1 MAIKKELDDKQGI
14 ADSLNNLG
22 LVYCSK
28 GDLDQALE
36 YHQRSLII
44 WEELG
49 NRTNIAKSLN
59 NLGNAYQLK
68 DDLDQALECLQQSLA
83 IKEEQ
88 GNRQDIALTVNN
100 LGEIY
105 RGKGDLD
112 QALEY
117 YQRSLAISEELGIKQ
132 DIAMS
137 LGNIGEL
144 YRKKGNSDLAL
155 EYYQQSLAIYEKI
168 GNDPSTAVVLYEL
181 VWVTL
186 DSNDPSLAQQ
196 YLQKLQQINERTDN
210 RIIDQRYRVAK
221 ALSLK
226 TSKRARHKVKAE
238 EILEQ
243 VVDEE
248 VADHSLTVTAMIH
261 LCELLLFELKM
272 TGEEE
277 VLEEVK
283 DLTHRLLDIAKQQS
297 SHSLLAETYL
307 FQSKFALMELDVE
320 RARKLLAQAHIIAE
334 EKGLYMLARMV
345 AQERDL
351 LLSQLHKWERIIEQ
365 TPSRRKMI
373 DLTQLDDL
381 LERTIQK
388 TVAVLTKEEKGISGE
403 EVPKKKYE
411 LVYLDLLKDSPKI
424 EKNKFRVA
432 IAQIGL
438 SQTGDILS
446 EFYEEESVDLLR
458 LRKDKV
464 EIIESKVKEMIEN
477 AHSKEINVLLFPELI
492 IGLNYDQLLE
502 DVIKLAKIYNMYIIP
517 GSSHD
522 QEIKQNISVIIGPDG
537 IL

>member
-1 MAIKKELDDKQGI
+1 M
-14 ADSLNNLG
+14 
-22 LVYCSK
+22 
-28 GDLDQALE
+28 
-36 YHQRSLII
+36 
-44 WEELG
+44 
-49 NRTNIAKSLN
+49 
-59 NLGNAYQLK
+59 
-68 DDLDQALECLQQSLA
+68 
-83 IKEEQ
+83 
-88 GNRQDIALTVNN
+88 
-100 LGEIY
+100 
-105 RGKGDLD
+105 
-112 QALEY
+112 
-117 YQRSLAISEELGIKQ
+117 
-132 DIAMS
+132 
-137 LGNIGEL
+137 
-144 YRKKGNSDLAL
+144 
-155 EYYQQSLAIYEKI
+155 
-168 GNDPSTAVVLYEL
+168 
-181 VWVTL
+181 
-186 DSNDPSLAQQ
+186 
-196 YLQKLQQINERTDN
+196 
-210 RIIDQRYRVAK
+210 
-221 ALSLK
+221 
-226 TSKRARHKVKAE
+226 KAE

-446 EFYEEESVDLLR
+446 EFYEEESVGLLR

-522 QEIKQNISVIIGPDG
+522 QETKQNISVIIGPDG